1 MKKSELKKRL
11 TEIYDKNIKHRSF
24 LEERH
29 ILKCMMEAYELGS
42 NGVKTPKIK
51 KKNKKRKGFFGSFI
65 NFMKNP

>member
-42 NGVKTPKIK
+42 NGGKKPKIK
-51 KKNKKRKGFFGSFI
+51 KKHKKSQGFFNSFI